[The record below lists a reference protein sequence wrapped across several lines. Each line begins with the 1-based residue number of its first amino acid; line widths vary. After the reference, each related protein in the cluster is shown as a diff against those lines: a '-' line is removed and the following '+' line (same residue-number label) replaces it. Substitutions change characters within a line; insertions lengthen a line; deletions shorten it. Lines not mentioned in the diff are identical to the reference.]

1 MSGLILI
8 PLSFAYTGSGN
19 KFRLPRDRTQNLNP
33 ENEIGKVIHA
43 TISAI
48 DQFEKKMHHGSQTQ
62 TFHKQISLVLGVLI
76 LHYGIQRG
84 Y

>member
-19 KFRLPRDRTQNLNP
+19 KFRLPHDRTQNLNP
-33 ENEIGKVIHA
+33 ENEIGKEIHA
-43 TISAI
+43 TISTI

-62 TFHKQISLVLGVLI
+62 DISQANFFGSGSSDIAL
-76 LHYGIQRG
+76 
-84 Y
+84 